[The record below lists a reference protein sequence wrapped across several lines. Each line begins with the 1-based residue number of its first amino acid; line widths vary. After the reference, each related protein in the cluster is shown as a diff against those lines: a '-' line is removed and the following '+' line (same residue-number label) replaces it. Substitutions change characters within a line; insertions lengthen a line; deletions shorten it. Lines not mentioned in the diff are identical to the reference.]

1 MAKQKIWFF
10 FSGFALF
17 VSIVMRHVGNT
28 NRNLSELQD
37 FWFYPLPLAVIWF
50 MTGVKKANIA
60 QANANNEPETNTTEG
75 E

>member
-37 FWFYPLPLAVIWF
+37 FWFYPLPLAVI
-50 MTGVKKANIA
+50 MVHDRC
-60 QANANNEPETNTTEG
+60 
-75 E
+75 